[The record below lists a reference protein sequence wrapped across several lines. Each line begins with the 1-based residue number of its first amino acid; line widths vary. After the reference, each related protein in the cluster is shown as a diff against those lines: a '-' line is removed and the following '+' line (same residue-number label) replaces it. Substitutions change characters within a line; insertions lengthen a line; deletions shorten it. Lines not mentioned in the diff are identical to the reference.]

1 MSVDAL
7 SGGFADP
14 VTEAQ
19 AVFRAVLGVL
29 SRPGTIAALVPGVR
43 PPPPLNAGAAA
54 VLASLADQ
62 DTPVHLDAALAAEP
76 AVATWIGFHTGAPV
90 IDDPAAATFAVI
102 ADPAAMPA
110 LSRFRL
116 GTDEYPDRSTTI
128 VLQVAD
134 ISGAALSLEGPG
146 IDGTAHLAPH
156 PLPANFVEQLRAN
169 RGLYPRGVDL
179 IFATD
184 DSLAALPRSTR
195 VREGGG

>member
-19 AVFRAVLGVL
+19 AVFRAVLDVL

-62 DTPVHLDAALAAEP
+62 DTPVYLDAALAAEP

-90 IDDPAAATFAVI
+90 IDDPEAVTFAVI

-110 LSRFRL
+110 LSQFRL

-128 VLQVAD
+128 VMQVAD
-134 ISGAALSLEGPG
+134 FAGSALILEGPG
-146 IDGTAHLAPH
+146 IDETAHLAPH
-156 PLPANFVEQLRAN
+156 PSPANFAEQFRAN

-179 IFATD
+179 IFATG

-195 VREGGG
+195 IRQGAA

>member
-62 DTPVHLDAALAAEP
+62 DTPVHLDVALAAEE

-90 IDDPAAATFAVI
+90 IDDPGGATFAVI

-146 IDGTAHLAPH
+146 IAGTAHLAPH
-156 PLPANFVEQLRAN
+156 PLPANFAEQLRAN